1 MSLADQ
7 TLQFFPISAR
17 VSVLRARGLRT
28 KGKDGT
34 NDAYTTLQAG
44 RETFRTPV
52 SEKLAEPVW
61 GGSDAAFIFTLPAE
75 RQQDGVPLQV
85 RVFHRV
91 PLGADKLLGLA
102 VINVH
107 ELRQNSAR
115 ENPQWFKLLNKTG
128 KADKERGEVL
138 LDIQF
143 LKSSMSVSMID
154 LSEKSHSRLGKFKDK
169 LRGKKKRRVKRLGLC
184 HFTLREPGSDG
195 QRGRDGG

>member
-7 TLQFFPISAR
+7 TLQFFPVSAR
-17 VSVLRARGLRT
+17 VSVLRARGLRI

-61 GGSDAAFIFTLPAE
+61 GGSDAEFIFTLPPE
-75 RQQDGVPLQV
+75 IQPDKVPLQA

-91 PLGADKLLGLA
+91 SLGADKLLGLA

-128 KADKERGEVL
+128 KADKDRGEVL
-138 LDIQF
+138 LDVQF
-143 LKSSMSVSMID
+143 LKSSMSVSMMD
-154 LSEKSHSRLGKFKDK
+154 LSEKSRLGKFKDK
-169 LRGKKKRRVKRLGLC
+169 LRGKKKRR
-184 HFTLREPGSDG
+184 TE
-195 QRGRDGG
+195 